1 MPDPSAPTPCPLC
14 GTPLRLGDKAPCPGC
29 LLALASYDSAD
40 DADGLQDAPE
50 ARSFGD
56 YEITGEIAKGGMGV
70 IYEARQISLNRK
82 VALKLILAGEM
93 AGKAARDMFRTEA
106 KAAAGLQH
114 SNIVTV
120 YETGE
125 HDLQLYLSMQLVTGG
140 KNIADWARELPE
152 PGRHV
157 AIARAVAQVAGPWLM
172 PTNVGCCTAI

>member
-82 VALKLILAGEM
+82 VALKLI
-93 AGKAARDMFRTEA
+93 
-106 KAAAGLQH
+106 
-114 SNIVTV
+114 
-120 YETGE
+120 
-125 HDLQLYLSMQLVTGG
+125 
-140 KNIADWARELPE
+140 
-152 PGRHV
+152 V